1 MDQQR
6 LAELH
11 ERAEAELTRIPG
23 VVGVGF
29 GLKEVGGRTTEQR
42 ALRVYVRD
50 KRPLAD
56 IPADE
61 VLPTEFE
68 GFPVDVLV
76 VREIERLHCEDLQ
89 QHDPLI
95 GGITI
100 TGFMSNGSGGFY
112 AGTLGFFATLNG
124 VPGPKNVVLVS
135 NSHVLK
141 AGSAALGSTVYQP
154 LVVDT
159 GSGTVI
165 EDSSKSRAAI
175 AEIHDLGQE
184 TDHSFAYPG
193 ETAKAYFVDAA
204 TALLDIS
211 ISSWCHSNCGVS
223 YKNAIR
229 QLDIGGNSKIE
240 GVTRVAQADLDA
252 PGDYVVYKVG
262 RRTSKTVGRIVD
274 IAAHFS
280 GGQRLIEIEPT
291 QPDCDGIVRFA
302 AEGDSGAAV
311 VNAQNR
317 LVGLLFATGVGAN
330 ASRGF
335 ACHIHPVMDRLK
347 ISPISVANPPVGP
360 AGEARDDRTVV
371 LDGEQASCLQLR
383 QRALSTTRGAEI
395 YPLFE
400 ELREEMVGLVNR
412 HRPATIAWHRGKG
425 PAYLAHLAENA
436 RHPGHPIPFEID
448 GVTRSDLLVRL
459 ADAFDASGSPR
470 LRAAVAAHRDE
481 LLELIDDFD
490 DLHELVGRF
499 EGRPADV

>member
-1 MDQQR
+1 MDQKH

-11 ERAEAELTRIPG
+11 ARAEAEFTRIPG

-29 GLKEVGGRTTEQR
+29 GLKEVRERTTERR

-50 KRPLAD
+50 KKPLSD

-76 VREIERLHCEDLQ
+76 VREIRELHCEDVD

-100 TGFMSNGSGGFY
+100 TGFKNIGGSFA

-124 VPGPKNVVLVS
+124 APGPKNVVLVS
-135 NSHVLK
+135 NHHVLM
-141 AGSAALGSTVYQP
+141 AGAAAKGDTVYQP
-154 LVVDT
+154 RLGET
-159 GSGTVI
+159 ASGPAI
-165 EDSSKSRAAI
+165 EDSSKSRWAI
-175 AEIHDLGQE
+175 AEIHDSGRYGN
-184 TDHSFAYPG
+184 HSFAYPG
-193 ETAKAYFVDAA
+193 ETARNYYVDAA

-223 YKNAIR
+223 YKNEIR
-229 QLDIGGNSKIE
+229 GLDIGGNSKIAD
-240 GVTRVAQADLDA
+240 VARVVQADLDA

-262 RRTSKTVGRIVD
+262 RTTSKTVGRIVD
-274 IAAHFS
+274 IAAATT
-280 GGQRLIEIEPT
+280 GRDRVIEIEAT
-291 QPDCDGIVRFA
+291 QPNCNGALQFA
-302 AEGDSGAAV
+302 DHGDSGSALI
-311 VNAQNR
+311 NAQNR
-317 LVGLLFATGVGAN
+317 LVGLLYGLDDAN
-330 ASRGF
+330 PTRAF

-347 ISPISVANPPVGP
+347 ITPVSLANPPVGP
-360 AGEARDDRTVV
+360 AGQARDDRTVV

-383 QRALSTTRGAEI
+383 QRAMSTTRGAEI

-400 ELREEMVGLVNR
+400 ELREEMVGLVNH

-448 GVTRSDLLVRL
+448 GVTRRDLLVRL
-459 ADAFDASGSPR
+459 ADAFDASGSPG

-481 LLELIDDFD
+481 LLQLIDDFD

-499 EGRPADV
+499 EGQPADV

>member
-141 AGSAALGSTVYQP
+141 AT
-154 LVVDT
+154 
-159 GSGTVI
+159 
-165 EDSSKSRAAI
+165 RR
-175 AEIHDLGQE
+175 LGQ
-184 TDHSFAYPG
+184 H
-193 ETAKAYFVDAA
+193 
-204 TALLDIS
+204 
-211 ISSWCHSNCGVS
+211 
-223 YKNAIR
+223 
-229 QLDIGGNSKIE
+229 
-240 GVTRVAQADLDA
+240 RVPA
-252 PGDYVVYKVG
+252 
-262 RRTSKTVGRIVD
+262 
-274 IAAHFS
+274 
-280 GGQRLIEIEPT
+280 
-291 QPDCDGIVRFA
+291 
-302 AEGDSGAAV
+302 
-311 VNAQNR
+311 
-317 LVGLLFATGVGAN
+317 
-330 ASRGF
+330 ASR
-335 ACHIHPVMDRLK
+335 
-347 ISPISVANPPVGP
+347 
-360 AGEARDDRTVV
+360 
-371 LDGEQASCLQLR
+371 
-383 QRALSTTRGAEI
+383 
-395 YPLFE
+395 
-400 ELREEMVGLVNR
+400 R
-412 HRPATIAWHRGKG
+412 HR
-425 PAYLAHLAENA
+425 
-436 RHPGHPIPFEID
+436 
-448 GVTRSDLLVRL
+448 
-459 ADAFDASGSPR
+459 
-470 LRAAVAAHRDE
+470 
-481 LLELIDDFD
+481 
-490 DLHELVGRF
+490 
-499 EGRPADV
+499 